1 MLPYRDDISYDA
13 AHLPDLRKSNAPIT
27 LNFSLLED
35 YFECPYRFKL
45 SMFYGFVQPFTEL
58 MGYGNALHEVV
69 RSINLRAIE
78 GKPITDKFVKQ
89 LFDEMF
95 YLPYATPKQKER
107 MTDSAKRAIQKY
119 IDRNQATFGDIRF
132 AESAIEID
140 MGDGITVNG
149 RIDMVK
155 DVMIDGEKKTVIV
168 DFKTAN
174 KRVLEAIDTEQ
185 LKIYSLGYQKLTG
198 QTADYM
204 EIYHLDSE
212 NTAREPV
219 TTDLTT
225 AVETEIRQ
233 AADNIRKN
241 NLPRHCSAESCS
253 KCHLSHLCLS
263 KTEQKKYIGG

>member
-1 MLPYRDDISYDA
+1 
-13 AHLPDLRKSNAPIT
+13 
-27 LNFSLLED
+27 
-35 YFECPYRFKL
+35 
-45 SMFYGFVQPFTEL
+45 MFYGFVQPFTEL
-58 MGYGNALHEVV
+58 IGYGNALHEVV

-119 IDRNQATFGDIRF
+119 IDQNQPTFNEIRF
-132 AESAIEID
+132 AESNIEID
-140 MGDGITVNG
+140 LGDGITVNG

-155 DVMIDGEKKTVIV
+155 DVIIDGEKKTVIV

-174 KRVLEAIDTEQ
+174 KRVLDAIDTEQ

-219 TTDLTT
+219 TADLATT
-225 AVETEIRQ
+225 VETEIRQ

-263 KTEQKKYIGG
+263 KTEQKKYTGG

>member
-1 MLPYRDDISYDA
+1 
-13 AHLPDLRKSNAPIT
+13 
-27 LNFSLLED
+27 
-35 YFECPYRFKL
+35 
-45 SMFYGFVQPFTEL
+45 
-58 MGYGNALHEVV
+58 
-69 RSINLRAIE
+69 
-78 GKPITDKFVKQ
+78 
-89 LFDEMF
+89 
-95 YLPYATPKQKER
+95 

-219 TTDLTT
+219 TANLATT
-225 AVETEIRQ
+225 VETEIRQ

-241 NLPRHCSAESCS
+241 NLPRRCSAESCS

-263 KTEQKKYIGG
+263 KAEQKNYIGG